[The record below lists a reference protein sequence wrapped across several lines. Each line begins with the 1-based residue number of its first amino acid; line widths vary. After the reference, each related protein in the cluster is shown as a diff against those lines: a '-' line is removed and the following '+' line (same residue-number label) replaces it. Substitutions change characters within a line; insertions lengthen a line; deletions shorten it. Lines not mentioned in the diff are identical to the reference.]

1 MAKKQTFT
9 VGSKDNM
16 RSRLQELK
24 DYTFNPLTGV
34 NPSEEQYEFEKFVQ
48 QVDKSRVAIQNDLE
62 QAQMLF
68 DSLMQEYFGQNR
80 GY

>member
-24 DYTFNPLTGV
+24 DYTFNPLTGA
-34 NPSEEQYEFEKFVQ
+34 NPSEEQYEFDMAQTKPLNI
-48 QVDKSRVAIQNDLE
+48 SSLE
-62 QAQMLF
+62 
-68 DSLMQEYFGQNR
+68 ETPK
-80 GY
+80 

>member
-34 NPSEEQYEFEKFVQ
+34 NPSEEQY
-48 QVDKSRVAIQNDLE
+48 DL
-62 QAQMLF
+62 
-68 DSLMQEYFGQNR
+68 DSLYL
-80 GY
+80 YLLSY

>member
-34 NPSEEQYEFEKFVQ
+34 NIPEEQYEF
-48 QVDKSRVAIQNDLE
+48 NM
-62 QAQMLF
+62 AQT
-68 DSLMQEYFGQNR
+68 EP
-80 GY
+80 

>member
-1 MAKKQTFT
+1 MYKINLSDLNNNNMAKKQTFT

-34 NPSEEQYEFEKFVQ
+34 NMPEEQYEFNM
-48 QVDKSRVAIQNDLE
+48 A
-62 QAQMLF
+62 
-68 DSLMQEYFGQNR
+68 
-80 GY
+80 